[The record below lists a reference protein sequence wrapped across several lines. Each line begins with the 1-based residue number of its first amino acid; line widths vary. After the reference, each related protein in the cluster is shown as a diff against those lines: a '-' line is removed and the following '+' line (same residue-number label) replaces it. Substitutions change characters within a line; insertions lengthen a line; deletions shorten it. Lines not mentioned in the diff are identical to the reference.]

1 MTQYDTCNSK
11 TALISKMKKVIQSYV
26 QVDPTAFIFEVS
38 PKLGILLDKSKAG
51 PNIFLEDCT
60 VLDTSLDVIAL
71 TSIDLEGSRGILY
84 KLPID
89 FEEEIQAICCIIVE

>member
-51 PNIFLEDCT
+51 PNIFLEAST
-60 VLDTSLDVIAL
+60 VLHLITDIS
-71 TSIDLEGSRGILY
+71 
-84 KLPID
+84 PI
-89 FEEEIQAICCIIVE
+89 